1 MHWTFVASGA
11 FGVAFVASL
20 VFVATAIAVR
30 ERDLVV
36 AGVASVSMS
45 AVGACGMFMLFLIR
59 PEETVRAE
67 PKEMRT
73 SACEIPET
81 CAAHLG
87 KSASELSPYKV
98 VVFEPEW

>member
-59 PEETVRAE
+59 PEHAVSGPPETE
-67 PKEMRT
+67 T
-73 SACEIPET
+73 SAACEIPET
-81 CAAHLG
+81 CAAHIG
-87 KSASELSPYKV
+87 TSASESSPYKV